1 MAKGQ
6 SGPKQLEKAC
16 NSGFTFFK
24 KRINKYIYLDNKI
37 IITKN
42 YISNSNTKIT
52 NQIIKFTK
60 VISKAEN
67 ILSTIFKICLIWTRK
82 I

>member
-16 NSGFTFFK
+16 NSGFTSFK
-24 KRINKYIYLDNKI
+24 KRIEKYLFLDNKI
-37 IITKN
+37 KITKN

-52 NQIIKFTK
+52 NQIIKLPK

-67 ILSTIFKICLIWTRK
+67 ILSTIFKICLI
-82 I
+82 